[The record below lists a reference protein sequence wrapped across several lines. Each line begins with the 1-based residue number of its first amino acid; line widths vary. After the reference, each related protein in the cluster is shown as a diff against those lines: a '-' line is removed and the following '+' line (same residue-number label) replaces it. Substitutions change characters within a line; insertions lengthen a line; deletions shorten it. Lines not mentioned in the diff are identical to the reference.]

1 MASILVS
8 LAIKTAIRTVKSEI
22 YKKNILDLALKDG
35 SFEYIAIAD
44 VNLKIEG
51 NGKRTGRPDT
61 KQYARSKLTEFIGDT
76 QRVLVAIRHKDDGR
90 VEFLLLKRPFNEK
103 VDMENP
109 LSNCSAET
117 SFKTNQGV
125 SINNAKE
132 LAVLIMRD
140 ASDGSSYYQV
150 ENINIKLRQKYKR
163 MFNIK
168 ILDTS
173 RWTTKGGWSGWEM
186 TELLSRMAQRRTGC
200 HSVVQLQ
207 QQQQYQQQQYHQ
219 QQYHQQ
225 QYQQQQYQQQQYHQ
239 QQYQQQQH
247 QHLPQQHSNK
257 YDNNSFDVPV
267 AEAILVHP
275 ESF

>member
-1 MASILVS
+1 MAHIIASLV
-8 LAIKTAIRTVKSEI
+8 IKTAIKAAKSEI
-22 YKKNILDLALKDG
+22 YSKNIRDLALKDG

-51 NGKRTGRPDT
+51 KSKRTGRPDR
-61 KQYARSKLTEFIGDT
+61 KQYARSKLTEFIDDT

-90 VEFLLLKRPFNEK
+90 VELLLLKRPSNEK

-117 SFKTNQGV
+117 TFKTNQGV
-125 SINNAKE
+125 SINNAKD
-132 LAVLIMRD
+132 LAVRIMGD

-150 ENINIKLRQKYKR
+150 ENINIKRLQRYKR
-163 MFNIK
+163 IFNIK

-186 TELLSRMAQRRTGC
+186 TELLNHMAQGRTGC
-200 HSVVQLQ
+200 HSVVQQ
-207 QQQQYQQQQYHQ
+207 
-219 QQYHQQ
+219 QQ
-225 QYQQQQYQQQQYHQ
+225 QYQQQQYQQQQY
-239 QQYQQQQH
+239 
-247 QHLPQQHSNK
+247 QHLPQQHLDT

-267 AEAILVHP
+267 AEAIPVVLVHP
-275 ESF
+275 KSF